1 MHHGDGEEIL
11 AFVSRSG
18 LTVLPVCHVM
28 LWKSLNLS
36 ESHCVCSS
44 RPIPSSNIFI
54 FKGLRLTA
62 GRRPS
67 NDSWLML
74 WEDWAEILRENP
86 GKTHGGLC
94 WTEAGIMRSACLYG
108 SSLGLCWA
116 QVVPMLGQVGPM
128 LSHLGPV
135 LGLCWAK
142 SGRCWAV
149 GPILGLYWPRLG
161 LCWAHLGPMLGLCH
175 VGICWPYAT
184 RGGSAAEG
192 TAPLTFGYH
201 RKPPARTRP
210 ATRRIKG
217 LLLLLPTPV
226 KSNGRWNLETL
237 EELSPREK

>member
-86 GKTHGGLC
+86 GKTQGGLC

-116 QVVPMLGQVGPM
+116 QVVPTLGQVGPM

-135 LGLCWAK
+135 LDLCW
-142 SGRCWAV
+142 V
-149 GPILGLYWPRLG
+149 GPMLSCR
-161 LCWAHLGPMLGLCH
+161 AHLGPILAQVGPMLGSSWAH
-175 VGICWPYAT
+175 VGSMPCWHMLALRGPMLSHLGSYVGAMFGPSMLT
-184 RGGSAAEG
+184 RS
-192 TAPLTFGYH
+192 
-201 RKPPARTRP
+201 
-210 ATRRIKG
+210 
-217 LLLLLPTPV
+217 
-226 KSNGRWNLETL
+226 
-237 EELSPREK
+237 